1 MGYGDWGLLMLFVYL
16 RPPLYPMPWKHLQSS
31 GLPQIWHIHMKSIYL
46 YIYICIYWM
55 LCFSNIY
62 IYIMCIHLF
71 IIFPCILKCYTL
83 IIWMHVCVSCFFVCP
98 VVPPTSFFF
107 AEVFQLASWHGKVD
121 MEKSG
126 IRWVYTPKP
135 HKKKI
140 DVSRTWTLNWRK
152 WLEKSWFSLGILP
165 KMGP

>member
-62 IYIMCIHLF
+62 IYNVYSSIYHISMYIEML
-71 IIFPCILKCYTL
+71 YTYN
-83 IIWMHVCVSCFFVCP
+83 MDACVCVMFFC
-98 VVPPTSFFF
+98 VPCGSPHLIFF

>member
-62 IYIMCIHLF
+62 IYNVYSSIYHISMYIEML
-71 IIFPCILKCYTL
+71 YTYN
-83 IIWMHVCVSCFFVCP
+83 MDACVCVMFFCVPCGSPHLIFFCRGFP
-98 VVPPTSFFF
+98 VG
-107 AEVFQLASWHGKVD
+107 QLTWKSWHGKVWNPVSLHA
-121 MEKSG
+121 K
-126 IRWVYTPKP
+126 TTQ
-135 HKKKI
+135 KKNRCFSYMNLELEEMIGKI
-140 DVSRTWTLNWRK
+140 VV
-152 WLEKSWFSLGILP
+152 
-165 KMGP
+165 